1 MGVKEMKKVYTV
13 LFAMVSSVLA
23 MGVSASATPYGFY
36 NITNNGN
43 TDIADQ
49 LLVEVT
55 EVGGLASFKFTNNVG
70 IQSSV
75 QQIYFDDF
83 TPAWLTYNSMQQ
95 STGVVFGNDVAT
107 PENLPGGNSYSFSSS
122 YGYDADKTTNPNV
135 SQVENGINANSEW
148 LQFFFSLNNNH
159 TFTELI
165 TELNDGDF
173 RVGLHVQSIG
183 DTGGSDSFI
192 DTPTTPVPE
201 PATMLLFGTGLA
213 GLAGMVRR
221 RKEK

>member
-1 MGVKEMKKVYTV
+1 MIVMGVKEMKKVYTV

-107 PENLPGGNSYSFSSS
+107 PGNLPGGNSYSFSSS
-122 YGYDADKTTNPNV
+122 YGYDADQTTNPNV

-148 LQFFFSLNNNH
+148 LQIFFQL
-159 TFTELI
+159 E
-165 TELNDGDF
+165 
-173 RVGLHVQSIG
+173 
-183 DTGGSDSFI
+183 
-192 DTPTTPVPE
+192 
-201 PATMLLFGTGLA
+201 
-213 GLAGMVRR
+213 
-221 RKEK
+221 